1 MIHWLKTS
9 WRVIASWCSFIE
21 FDAHVFWVC
30 VYRSVCVS
38 VSVSVS
44 VCVCV
49 YQWRHTWV
57 FSLCIS
63 VCFVLV
69 LAGARVSHAT
79 GTCGAVLV
87 LPAWGRPMPPR
98 VHLVRAGRKHMEK
111 SSIETWVLLSDRSV
125 FRLCWRQFWGDS
137 ACSSARQAWTMIIM
151 VHACLD
157 ELHAEKFSVYYPPQ
171 KKKTTTTTGV
181 GLSNFTHGWSIPQI
195 TFPPSTFPPRL
206 SDSRNNL
213 GVLITPTSQDERG

>member
-9 WRVIASWCSFIE
+9 WRVIASWCSFTE

-44 VCVCV
+44 VCV

-98 VHLVRAGRKHMEK
+98 VHLVRAERKHMEK

-125 FRLCWRQFWGDS
+125 FS
-137 ACSSARQAWTMIIM
+137 ADGNSEATTQRAVQPGRREPWSSWFTPAWLNCTLKSFQCIT
-151 VHACLD
+151 L
-157 ELHAEKFSVYYPPQ
+157 PPPP
-171 KKKTTTTTGV
+171 KKKTTTKNNNRRWIVELYSRLINPT
-181 GLSNFTHGWSIPQI
+181 NH
-195 TFPPSTFPPRL
+195 FPAASFRL
-206 SDSRNNL
+206 
-213 GVLITPTSQDERG
+213 EK

>member
-1 MIHWLKTS
+1 MTS
-9 WRVIASWCSFIE
+9 HSELMQLYWIWCACVLS
-21 FDAHVFWVC
+21 VC
-30 VYRSVCVS
+30 IPVCVCVS
-38 VSVSVS
+38 QCVSQC

-125 FRLCWRQFWGDS
+125 FRLCWRQFWGDYS

-157 ELHAEKFSVYYPPQ
+157 ELHAEKFSVYYPPPPQ
-171 KKKTTTTTGV
+171 KKTNKKTTGV